1 MIPSSGDYVYGF
13 IYELNP
19 NNEASLDIYEGA
31 PRIYDK
37 KIHPV
42 QLRTSPGDGE
52 TATKKT
58 IDALVYI
65 DTVSTSPDVPK
76 TEYIHRINMALQD
89 GFKNGVP
96 QSYIDKYIRP
106 FIPAPAESQ

>member
-1 MIPSSGDYVYGF
+1 M
-13 IYELNP
+13 
-19 NNEASLDIYEGA
+19 YEGA

-65 DTVSTSPDVPK
+65 DTASTSPDVPK
-76 TEYIHRINMALQD
+76 TEYIHRINMAMQD
-89 GFKNGVP
+89 GLKNGVP

-106 FIPAPAESQ
+106 FIPTPAESQ